1 MRHELGFRFLLLVL
15 VPSMILPASKG
26 YFFSTKEKRVL
37 SMYLFFFF
45 SFILSSNFSLWWE
58 EIGYKWKSTQ
68 GYESNLWIDT
78 STYSDLNYKDV
89 FHA

>member
-45 SFILSSNFSLWWE
+45 FYLFYLLIFLYGGKRLATSGNRHK
-58 EIGYKWKSTQ
+58 GM
-68 GYESNLWIDT
+68 NL
-78 STYSDLNYKDV
+78 TYGLIHLHTV
-89 FHA
+89 T